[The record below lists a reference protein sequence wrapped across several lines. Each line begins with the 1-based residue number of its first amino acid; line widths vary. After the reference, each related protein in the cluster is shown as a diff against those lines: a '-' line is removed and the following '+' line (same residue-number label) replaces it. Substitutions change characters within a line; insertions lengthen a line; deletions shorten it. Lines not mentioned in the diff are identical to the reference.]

1 MTVHKAKGLEFDSVI
16 IPNTNMDFFYE
27 NPKVG
32 RKDCIVD
39 CGPDG
44 SFRLGW
50 RLGRYMNDQYEKQR
64 DDESMAIRRDEARL
78 LYVAMTRARRR
89 LLIFVPECSKRDTWA
104 ELLDIGE
111 GVA

>member
-1 MTVHKAKGLEFDSVI
+1 
-16 IPNTNMDFFYE
+16 
-27 NPKVG
+27 
-32 RKDCIVD
+32 
-39 CGPDG
+39 
-44 SFRLGW
+44 
-50 RLGRYMNDQYEKQR
+50 
-64 DDESMAIRRDEARL
+64 MAIRRDEARL